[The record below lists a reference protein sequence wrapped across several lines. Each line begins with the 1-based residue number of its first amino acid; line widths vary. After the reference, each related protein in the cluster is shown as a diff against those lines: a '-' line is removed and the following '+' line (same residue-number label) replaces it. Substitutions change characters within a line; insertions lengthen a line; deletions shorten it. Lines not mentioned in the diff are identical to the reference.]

1 LSFRFGQEN
10 SLEVAGKAMPEF
22 VDETPAVNQLRTR
35 LTTGPAIV
43 LYIALAKLA
52 IHLYAARFYGY
63 FGDELYFMACSRH
76 LNWGYVDQPPLIAVI
91 LRFERMLFGDSLQ
104 SIRFLAGLAGACTV
118 LFAGRIARELG
129 GKRFAQALAAL
140 GVLVAGVFLATNHYI
155 SMNAFEP
162 LAWTGCALIL
172 ILIIKTGHQKL
183 WLWFGLIAG
192 LALENKYGI
201 VFFATGVIAGLLF
214 THHRAMFLK
223 PWIWLGGLIALLLF
237 LPNLVWNI
245 QHHFPFLELLANIRR
260 NGRNVPLTHLQFLG
274 QLVLHMLPTSA
285 PLALGGLWFYFAHP
299 QGKQFRVLGWASL
312 VLIAVI
318 MFSANGRPY
327 YVAPAYPLLFAAG
340 GVAMEGWF
348 SRRGLQWVK
357 PAYVLLLLISGAM
370 GAPMAVPVL
379 SPEAYIRYAQ
389 LLHFTP
395 PPIEM
400 EELGPLPQFYADMF
414 GWPEMAEE
422 VARIYNSLPREVRP
436 KTAILADTYGQA
448 AAIDL
453 FGPKYGLPPSIC
465 PHQSYFLWGP
475 RDNQDESVI
484 AVGITRPALELFFN
498 SVEPAGQ
505 VSHPYSMPNEHFT
518 IYYCRQPRISM
529 QQLWPRIK
537 HWD

>member
-1 LSFRFGQEN
+1 
-10 SLEVAGKAMPEF
+10 MPQF
-22 VDETPAVNQLRTR
+22 VDETSTADPLRAR
-35 LTTGPAIV
+35 LTSGPALV
-43 LYIALAKLA
+43 FYIALAKLA

-76 LNWGYVDQPPLIAVI
+76 LDWGYVDQPPLIAVI
-91 LRFERMLFGDSLQ
+91 IRIERMLFGDSLQ

-118 LFAGRIARELG
+118 LLAGWIARELG

-140 GVLVAGVFLATNHYI
+140 AVLVAGVFLSINHYI

-172 ILIIKTGHQKL
+172 ILIIKTGNQRL
-183 WLWFGLIAG
+183 WLWFGVVAG

-201 VFFATGVIAGLLF
+201 VFFATGVVAGLLL
-214 THHRAMFLK
+214 THHRTMFLK
-223 PWIWLGGLIALLLF
+223 PWIWLGGLIALLIF
-237 LPNLVWNI
+237 LPNLIWNI

-327 YVAPAYPLLFAAG
+327 YVAPAYPMLFAAG

-348 SRRGLQWVK
+348 SRRELQWMK
-357 PAYVLLLLISGAM
+357 PVYVLLLLVSGAM

-379 SPEAYIRYAQ
+379 SPETYIRYAQ
-389 LLHFTP
+389 FLHFTP

-414 GWPEMAEE
+414 GWPEIAVE
-422 VARIYNSLPREVRP
+422 VARIYNSLPPEVRP

-475 RDNQDESVI
+475 RDYQDEYVI
-484 AVGITRPALELFFN
+484 AVGITRPALEVFFN
-498 SVEPAGQ
+498 SVESAGQ
-505 VSHPYSMPNEHFT
+505 VHHPYSMPNEHFT

-529 QQLWPRIK
+529 QQLWPRMK